1 MNLLRFYF
9 KNNLNK
15 NIASKFYLLRPY
27 IYYCGRH
34 SFSFFNHEIDEEL
47 FSTYATL
54 LDVGWCKRFVT
65 MRSWSSVI
73 FLLPVVTQRN
83 GRKACVRHARVATNI
98 VEVKEKA
105 EHRCSK

>member
-15 NIASKFYLLRPY
+15 NIASKFYFIRPY

-34 SFSFFNHEIDEEL
+34 SFSFFNHQIDEEL
-47 FSTYATL
+47 ISTYATL

-65 MRSWSSVI
+65 MRSWSSMI
-73 FLLPVVTQRN
+73 FRLPVVTQRN
-83 GRKACVRHARVATNI
+83 GRKA
-98 VEVKEKA
+98 
-105 EHRCSK
+105 